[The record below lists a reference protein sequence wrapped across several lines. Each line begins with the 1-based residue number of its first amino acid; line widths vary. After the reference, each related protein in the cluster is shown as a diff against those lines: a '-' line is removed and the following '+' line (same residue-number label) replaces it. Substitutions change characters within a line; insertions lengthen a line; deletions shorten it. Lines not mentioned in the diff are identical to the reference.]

1 MERIPVCMR
10 GCQGCAAAR
19 LRQAD
24 MHVDVD
30 PYSHA
35 IHDDDESEADG
46 LHVSLT
52 CLNTIT
58 SQGAVI
64 FR

>member
-1 MERIPVCMR
+1 
-10 GCQGCAAAR
+10 
-19 LRQAD
+19 